1 MRMSPLYLR
10 FFVLKRPTFSAVLCI
25 LVGVC
30 TFTACSSRPKP
41 IYIDTS
47 APTDDSSASNT
58 SSSDELE
65 DTDRAFRDKAS
76 PGDTSPS
83 SESIEIPYREQ
94 GGVKYVKVEVNGMGV
109 EMIFDTGASN
119 TLISIAEARYLY
131 EKGQLTADDI
141 LGKSSSRVASGD
153 IVQNTVVRLREV
165 VIGGRLRC
173 ENVIATVSDNVGAP
187 LLLGNEV
194 LNRAAAFTID
204 NERKVVRFML
214 RS

>member
-1 MRMSPLYLR
+1 MLLFSSSAKD
-10 FFVLKRPTFSAVLCI
+10 FTLKRTIFLRTLSIIVVVSVL
-25 LVGVC
+25 
-30 TFTACSSRPKP
+30 TACSSRPKP

-47 APTDDSSASNT
+47 TPTDGSSASST
-58 SSSDELE
+58 SSSDES
-65 DTDRAFRDKAS
+65 DSAFRDKVS
-76 PGDTSPS
+76 QGGTSPS

-94 GGVKYVKVEVNGMGV
+94 GGVKYVKVEVNGMGG

-119 TLISIAEARYLY
+119 TLISMAEARYLY

>member
-10 FFVLKRPTFSAVLCI
+10 FFVLKRPTLSAVLSI

-47 APTDDSSASNT
+47 APTDGSPTSNT
-58 SSSDELE
+58 SSSDEAE
-65 DTDRAFRDKAS
+65 ESDSAFRDKAS
-76 PGDTSPS
+76 PGGTTPS

-119 TLISIAEARYLY
+119 TLISMAEARYLY

>member
-10 FFVLKRPTFSAVLCI
+10 FFVLKRPTLSAVLCI

-47 APTDDSSASNT
+47 TSTDGSSASNT
-58 SSSDELE
+58 SSSDEAE
-65 DTDRAFRDKAS
+65 ESDSAFRDKVS
-76 PGDTSPS
+76 QGDTSPS

-119 TLISIAEARYLY
+119 TLISMAEARYLY

-141 LGKSSSRVASGD
+141 LGKSSNRVASGD

>member
-10 FFVLKRPTFSAVLCI
+10 FFVLKRPTLSAVLCI
-25 LVGVC
+25 LVGVYA
-30 TFTACSSRPKP
+30 FTACSSRPKP

-47 APTDDSSASNT
+47 TPTDGSSASST
-58 SSSDELE
+58 SSSDES
-65 DTDRAFRDKAS
+65 DSAFRDKVS
-76 PGDTSPS
+76 QGGTSPS
-83 SESIEIPYREQ
+83 SKSIEIPYREQ

-119 TLISIAEARYLY
+119 TLISMAEARYLY

>member
-1 MRMSPLYLR
+1 MSPLYLR

-47 APTDDSSASNT
+47 TPTDGSSASNT
-58 SSSDELE
+58 SSSDES
-65 DTDRAFRDKAS
+65 DSAFRDKVS
-76 PGDTSPS
+76 QGGTSPS

-119 TLISIAEARYLY
+119 TLISMAEARYLY

-141 LGKSSSRVASGD
+141 LGKSSNRVASGD
-153 IVQNTVVRLREV
+153 IVQNTVVRLRRQQNARDFRVNGQARHLFAEFGQAV
-165 VIGGRLRC
+165 AGRGDDIAR
-173 ENVIATVSDNVGAP
+173 NV
-187 LLLGNEV
+187 L
-194 LNRAAAFTID
+194 
-204 NERKVVRFML
+204 KVV
-214 RS
+214 

>member
-1 MRMSPLYLR
+1 M
-10 FFVLKRPTFSAVLCI
+10 
-25 LVGVC
+25 
-30 TFTACSSRPKP
+30 
-41 IYIDTS
+41 
-47 APTDDSSASNT
+47 
-58 SSSDELE
+58 
-65 DTDRAFRDKAS
+65 
-76 PGDTSPS
+76 
-83 SESIEIPYREQ
+83 
-94 GGVKYVKVEVNGMGV
+94 KVEVNGMGV

-119 TLISIAEARYLY
+119 TLISMAEARYLY

-173 ENVIATVSDNVGAP
+173 ENVIAIGSDNVGAP

-194 LNRAAAFTID
+194 LNRAAAPTID
-204 NERKVVRFML
+204 NERQVVRFML

>member
-1 MRMSPLYLR
+1 MRMSPLYLC
-10 FFVLKRPTFSAVLCI
+10 FFVLKRPTLSAVLCI

-30 TFTACSSRPKP
+30 TFTACSSRQKP

-47 APTDDSSASNT
+47 TSTDGSSASNT
-58 SSSDELE
+58 SSSDES
-65 DTDRAFRDKAS
+65 DSAFRDKVS
-76 PGDTSPS
+76 QGDTSPS

-119 TLISIAEARYLY
+119 TLISMAEARYLY

>member
-10 FFVLKRPTFSAVLCI
+10 FFVLKRPTLSAVLCI
-25 LVGVC
+25 LVGVYA
-30 TFTACSSRPKP
+30 FTACSSRPKP

-47 APTDDSSASNT
+47 APTDGSSTSNT
-58 SSSDELE
+58 SSSDEAE
-65 DTDRAFRDKAS
+65 ESDGAFRDKAL
-76 PGDTSPS
+76 PGGTTPS

-119 TLISIAEARYLY
+119 TLISMAEARYLY

-141 LGKSSSRVASGD
+141 LGKSSNRVASGD

-194 LNRAAAFTID
+194 LNRATAFTID

>member
-10 FFVLKRPTFSAVLCI
+10 FFVLKLQTFSAVLCI
-25 LVGVC
+25 LVGVYA
-30 TFTACSSRPKP
+30 FTACSSRPKP

-47 APTDDSSASNT
+47 TSTDGFSASNT
-58 SSSDELE
+58 SSSDEAE
-65 DTDRAFRDKAS
+65 ESDRAFRDKAS

-119 TLISIAEARYLY
+119 TLISMAEARYLY

>member
-10 FFVLKRPTFSAVLCI
+10 FFILKLQTFSAVLCI

-47 APTDDSSASNT
+47 TPTDGSSASNT
-58 SSSDELE
+58 SSSDEAE
-65 DTDRAFRDKAS
+65 ESDSAFRDKAS

-119 TLISIAEARYLY
+119 TLISMAEARYLY

>member
-47 APTDDSSASNT
+47 APTDGSSTSNT
-58 SSSDELE
+58 SSSDEAE
-65 DTDRAFRDKAS
+65 ESDSAFRDKAS
-76 PGDTSPS
+76 PGDATPL

-119 TLISIAEARYLY
+119 TLISMAEARYLY

>member
-10 FFVLKRPTFSAVLCI
+10 FFVLKRPTLSAVLCI

-47 APTDDSSASNT
+47 TSTDGSSASNT
-58 SSSDELE
+58 SSSDEAE
-65 DTDRAFRDKAS
+65 ESDSAFRDKVS
-76 PGDTSPS
+76 QGDTSPS

-119 TLISIAEARYLY
+119 TLISMAEAALS
-131 EKGQLTADDI
+131 L
-141 LGKSSSRVASGD
+141 
-153 IVQNTVVRLREV
+153 
-165 VIGGRLRC
+165 
-173 ENVIATVSDNVGAP
+173 
-187 LLLGNEV
+187 
-194 LNRAAAFTID
+194 
-204 NERKVVRFML
+204 
-214 RS
+214 

>member
-1 MRMSPLYLR
+1 M
-10 FFVLKRPTFSAVLCI
+10 
-25 LVGVC
+25 
-30 TFTACSSRPKP
+30 
-41 IYIDTS
+41 
-47 APTDDSSASNT
+47 
-58 SSSDELE
+58 
-65 DTDRAFRDKAS
+65 
-76 PGDTSPS
+76 
-83 SESIEIPYREQ
+83 
-94 GGVKYVKVEVNGMGV
+94 KYVKVEVNGMGV

-119 TLISIAEARYLY
+119 TLISMAEARYLY

-141 LGKSSSRVASGD
+141 LGKSSNRVASGD

>member
-25 LVGVC
+25 LVGGC

-47 APTDDSSASNT
+47 APTDGASTSNT
-58 SSSDELE
+58 SSSDES
-65 DTDRAFRDKAS
+65 DSAFRDKAS
-76 PGDTSPS
+76 PGDTTPS
-83 SESIEIPYREQ
+83 SGSIEIPYREQ

-119 TLISIAEARYLY
+119 TLISMAEARYLY

>member
-10 FFVLKRPTFSAVLCI
+10 FFVLKRPTLSAVLCI

-47 APTDDSSASNT
+47 TSTDGSSASNT
-58 SSSDELE
+58 SSSDEAE
-65 DTDRAFRDKAS
+65 ESDSAFRDKVS
-76 PGDTSPS
+76 QGDTSPS

-119 TLISIAEARYLY
+119 TLISMAEARYLY

-141 LGKSSSRVASGD
+141 LGKSSNRVASCD